1 MGEEQTL
8 LGPRETDVAEPP
20 FLFEFGRFGER
31 PLVREHALF
40 ESDQEHHR
48 ELEALG
54 RVQRHQDHPG
64 VGGIVS
70 VGQLVGIRHQGDR
83 LHELGHGVELVG
95 HADQLAQVLEPALGL
110 EPAVAGFDVGVE
122 HGPVAG
128 TFQDR
133 LEHPRGPVV
142 EITGEV
148 VDQFEK
154 GLDALGGPWG
164 HARFVPTPQGV
175 HEPDAVAAGEAL
187 QTTHRL
193 VADASLGHVDDALG
207 AHLVGGVDDHLQ
219 VGERVLDLLAVIEA
233 RPTHHPV
240 GDPGAHE

>member
-70 VGQLVGIRHQGDR
+70 VGQLVGVRHQGDR

-128 TFQDR
+128 AFQDR
-133 LEHPRGPVV
+133 LEHPRGAVIEV
-142 EITGEV
+142 ASEV
-148 VDQFEK
+148 VDQLEER
-154 GLDALGGPWG
+154 LDALGRPRG
-164 HARFVPTPQGV
+164 HARFVPAPQGV
-175 HEPDAVAAGEAL
+175 DEPDSVAAREAL
-187 QTTHRL
+187 QTAHRL
-193 VADASLGHVDDALG
+193 VTHSALGHVDDALG
-207 AHLVGGVDDHLQ
+207 AHLVGGVHDHLQ
-219 VGERVLDLLAVIEA
+219 VGQGVLDLLAVIEA
-233 RPTHHPV
+233 GATHHPV
-240 GDPGAHE
+240 GDAGSHE